1 MYLLRYSSRF
11 KKELRVYRNNKKV
24 LAELKLVLDYL
35 AKGHKLP
42 KKYKNHKLIGEFK
55 GCFECHIRPDILL
68 VYKINEK
75 DFLVLL
81 LRLNSHSNL
90 F

>member
-1 MYLLRYSSRF
+1 MYLLKYSSKF
-11 KKELRVYRNNKKV
+11 KKELRVYRNNEKV
-24 LAELKLVLDYL
+24 LNELKLALDYL

-42 KKYKNHKLIGEFK
+42 KKYKNHKLIGEFND
-55 GCFECHIRPDILL
+55 CLECHIRPDILL
-68 VYKINEK
+68 VYKIDEK
-75 DFLVLL
+75 DSIVLL